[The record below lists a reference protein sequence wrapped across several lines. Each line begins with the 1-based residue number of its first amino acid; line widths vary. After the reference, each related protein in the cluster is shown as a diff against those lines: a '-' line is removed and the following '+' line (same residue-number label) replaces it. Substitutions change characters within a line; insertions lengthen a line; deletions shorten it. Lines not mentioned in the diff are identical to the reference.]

1 MALEEDDVY
10 YYVDGVLVEYGRI
23 VLARLDNYVGSI
35 GKYYVGHRS
44 IDRRG
49 VK

>member
-1 MALEEDDVY
+1 MW
-10 YYVDGVLVEYGRI
+10 YYVDGVLGEYERN
-23 VLARLDNYVGSI
+23 VMAKLDNYVGSI
-35 GKYYVGHRS
+35 GRYYVGYRL